1 MAARRECTGKELF
14 MSQTMT
20 KLNKADRTSAR
31 EHCEMDHLAKKH
43 GMLPCLAKTA
53 QVEEREIRK
62 DVHALIVRMNK
73 TET

>member
-1 MAARRECTGKELF
+1 MTVGAVIVAAEPPGL
-14 MSQTMT
+14 
-20 KLNKADRTSAR
+20 
-31 EHCEMDHLAKKH
+31 
-43 GMLPCLAKTA
+43 LPCLAKTA